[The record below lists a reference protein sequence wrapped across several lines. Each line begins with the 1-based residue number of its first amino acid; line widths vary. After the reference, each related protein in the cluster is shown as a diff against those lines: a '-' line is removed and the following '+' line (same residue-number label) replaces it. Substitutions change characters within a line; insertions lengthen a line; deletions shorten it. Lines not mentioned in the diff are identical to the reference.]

1 MTTQRGALISVAQC
15 LEKGAFEGGVVNERE
30 IWAASERLDLL
41 FSLLPTRIQQQRA
54 NSHLRSLTIDF
65 IDYITRSD
73 VVSDGQAQEVGRAIL
88 GVFRVVT
95 SIESL
100 YGKPIDPGI
109 KNHSLFQE
117 IERLFDNSELHFE
130 GPEFTLFTAAHITV
144 NAQERVAFVPEMGK
158 SGEKTPDLRVSD
170 LCYLECKD
178 LAPASPEGVRSAMC
192 ERLQDASKQL
202 GAARRR
208 DPALASGEALDLPL
222 RLFQPDVTGSCPAAL
237 DAHAIAAKALSLPG
251 TIDFILLS
259 FSGFRATATHF
270 AFPYRL
276 AIYVREGVPDA
287 LFIRLFK
294 RMGEEGLRKP
304 HVYIVPRDQEREHRI
319 RERAFFLWENRS
331 GRFWWNSVSNWIEAE
346 EQDDRNHIF

>member
-1 MTTQRGALISVAQC
+1 
-15 LEKGAFEGGVVNERE
+15 VNERE

-54 NSHLRSLTIDF
+54 NSRLGSLTNGF
-65 IDYITRSD
+65 MDYITRSD
-73 VVSDGQAQEVGRAIL
+73 VVSDRQAQEVGRAIL
-88 GVFRVVT
+88 SVFRVVT

-117 IERLFDNSELHFE
+117 IERLFDNSERHFD
-130 GPEFTLFTAAHITV
+130 GPEFTLFTAAHIMV

-178 LAPASPEGVRSAMC
+178 LAPASADGVRSAMC
-192 ERLQDASKQL
+192 ERLRDASRQL

-208 DPALASGEALDLPL
+208 DPTLASGVALDLPL
-222 RLFQPDVTGSCPAAL
+222 RLFQPDATGSCPAAL
-237 DAHAIAAKALSLPG
+237 DAHAIATKALSLLG
-251 TIDFILLS
+251 NIDFILLS
-259 FSGFRATATHF
+259 FSGFHATATHF

-276 AIYVREGVPDA
+276 AIYAREGAPDA

-294 RMGEEGLRKP
+294 HMGDQGLRKP
-304 HVYIVPRDQEREHRI
+304 RIYIVPRDQERERRI
-319 RERAFFLWENRS
+319 RERAYFLWENRS
-331 GRFWWNSVSNWIEAE
+331 GRFWWNSISNWIEAE
-346 EQDDRNHIF
+346 EQEDRNQIL